1 MHYDNWIAPTD
12 PYPTELEKAHA
23 ELAYQAGLEGMVLLT
38 NDGTLPLRNKRIALY
53 GVGAR
58 HATKGGTGSGE
69 VHNRYNITIEEGLKK
84 AGYSILSLSWLNE
97 LDKRYQQAE
106 KDHVLALRKALKPYG
121 LFDWNAMLPASDAVP
136 PVFPT
141 SLPIEGKL
149 DTDTAV
155 YVLTRQAGE
164 GKERRAEKGDYYLTD
179 LEEANI
185 AYLAK
190 TYPHFVLVINSGGPI
205 DLSILDQVKV
215 GAVVFMGQPGQEG
228 GRILAELLDGRAN
241 FSGHLSLSW
250 PKKLE
255 DLPCG
260 RTFSYLKGTTDY
272 ENYTEGIYVGY
283 RFHETFGVKPR
294 FQFGYGLSYTEF
306 ELDSSLRKDGQ
317 QWFLDYK
324 VSNIGSYSGRAV
336 VQVYVSP
343 FAEVPSEALK
353 LLAFAKTVEI
363 ESGQCVAGS
372 IPFDIQDL
380 AYYDEGK
387 AAYMIAKGHYLVKA
401 GFDSANVQP
410 NASIEVKKPILVE
423 QCVNVCPIKEK
434 VEEIVPPE
442 RTYTPIEGLPEF
454 ELNDEDIA
462 PIVHNY
468 SAKESPTVKVSDEDL
483 VDLVVGSLNPMSSEK
498 PLAIPGFGGRTSAKY
513 FTKLGID
520 CLSTADGP
528 AGLRLNS
535 EFAANDGKRAKGSTI
550 PENLRL
556 GKPFFNFVDKLLSIS
571 TMKKHY
577 QYATAFPTGLLQASS
592 WNVNLIEMIGQA
604 VAEEMAVFDIDIW
617 LAPGMNIVR
626 NPLCG
631 RTYEYYSED
640 PYLSGQLAGHLSK
653 GVNSVPG
660 RGLTLKHF
668 CCNSQEDDR
677 FHCDSRVHE
686 RAMREIYLKAFK
698 IAIAIGN
705 PTCVM
710 SSYNR
715 VNGGYAG
722 SNPDLGE
729 RVLRSEFGFT
739 GFMMS
744 DWDAQAPDRASCE
757 GQIKGGTDLLMPG
770 SRWMK
775 ESTLKALQE
784 GRLSR
789 ADLERSVNRIINIA
803 NRLKEGKK

>member
-1 MHYDNWIAPTD
+1 MHYDKWIAPTD
-12 PYPTELEKAHA
+12 PNPSEMEKAHA
-23 ELAYQAGLEGMVLLT
+23 ELAYEAGLEGMVLLA
-38 NDGTLPLRNKRIALY
+38 NDGTLPLQNKRIALY
-53 GVGAR
+53 GAGAR

-69 VHNRYNITIEEGLKK
+69 VHNRYNISVEDGLVK
-84 AGYSILSLSWLNE
+84 AGFSILSLAWLDG

-106 KDHVLALRKALKPYG
+106 QDYVLALRKALKPYG
-121 LFDWNAMLPASDAVP
+121 LFNWNGMLPASDAVP

-149 DTDTAV
+149 DTDTAI

-190 TYPHFVLVINSGGPI
+190 TYPHFVLVINAGGPV
-205 DLSILDQVKV
+205 DLSILDRVKV
-215 GAVVFMGQPGQEG
+215 PAVVFMGQPGQEG
-228 GRILAELLDGRAN
+228 GRILADLLSGWAN

-250 PKKLE
+250 PKRLE
-255 DLPCG
+255 DLPSG

-272 ENYTEGIYVGY
+272 ENYVEGIYVGY
-283 RFHETFGVKPR
+283 RFHETFGVEPR
-294 FQFGYGLSYTEF
+294 YRFGYGLSFTKFGLE
-306 ELDSSLRKDGQ
+306 SALRKDGK
-317 QWFLDYK
+317 QWALDYK
-324 VSNIGSYSGRAV
+324 VTNIGSRSGRAV
-336 VQVYVSP
+336 IQVYVSP
-343 FAEVPSEALK
+343 FTEALSEALK
-353 LLAFAKTVEI
+353 LVSFAKTEEI
-363 ESGQCVAGS
+363 EPGRCASGS
-372 IPFDIQDL
+372 IPFDIREL
-380 AYYDEGK
+380 AYYDEGE
-387 AAYMIAKGHYLVKA
+387 AAYLIAKGNYLVKA
-401 GFDSANVQP
+401 GFDAGDLQP
-410 NASIEVKKPILVE
+410 IASIEVKDPILVE

-434 VEEIVPPE
+434 FQEIVPPQRE
-442 RTYTPIEGLPEF
+442 YAPIEGVPEF
-454 ELNDEDIA
+454 ELKSKDIA
-462 PIVHNY
+462 PVIHDY
-468 SAKESPTVKVSDEDL
+468 QTTECPPVKVADEDL
-483 VDLVVGSLNPMSSEK
+483 VDLVIGSLNPMSSEK

-513 FTKLGID
+513 FTMLGLN
-520 CLSTADGP
+520 CLATADGP
-528 AGLRLNS
+528 AGLRLNP
-535 EFAANDGKRAKGSTI
+535 EFSANDGKRAKGSTI

-556 GKPFFNFVDKLLSIS
+556 GKPFFNFVDKLLSAS

-577 QYATAFPTGLLQASS
+577 QYATAFPTGLLQAST
-592 WNVNLIEMIGQA
+592 WNVNLIEKIGHA

-617 LAPGMNIVR
+617 LSPGMNIVR

-640 PYLSGQLAGHLSK
+640 PYLTGQLAGHLSK

-660 RGLTLKHF
+660 RGLTLKHY

-677 FHCDSRVHE
+677 FHCDSRLHE
-686 RAMREIYLKAFK
+686 RALRDLYLKAFK

-715 VNGGYAG
+715 VNGVYAG
-722 SNPDLGE
+722 SNPDLCE
-729 RVLRSEFGFT
+729 RVLRSEFGFN

-757 GQIKGGTDLLMPG
+757 GQLKGGTDLLMPG
-770 SRWMK
+770 SRWMR
-775 ESTLKALQE
+775 EETAKALKE

-789 ADLERSVNRIINIA
+789 ADLEKAVNRIINVA
-803 NRLKEGKK
+803 NRLKEGQ